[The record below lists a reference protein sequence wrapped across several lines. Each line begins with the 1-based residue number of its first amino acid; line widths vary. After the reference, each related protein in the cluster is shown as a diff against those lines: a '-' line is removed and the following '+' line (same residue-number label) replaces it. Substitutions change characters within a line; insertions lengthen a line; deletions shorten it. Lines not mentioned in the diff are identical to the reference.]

1 MRRSIVVSAPRCG
14 VAGPGPGRCARPL
27 AGSGS
32 DALQPLPTSWL
43 LDFRVIFSFR
53 AIATVARVGSPAP
66 GHVASVFLQAG
77 NTRRVLDD
85 AGGQVGLLRLEF
97 GPQCRQLR
105 LERGLEPRERPLA
118 TVELL
123 LLDQRRG
130 VLAGLAA
137 QARGSGED
145 ADGARVDVDQ
155 LDAVVREEKL
165 TNLVGVAHPAGLEHV
180 EPAVS
185 LAARL
190 ERHEPEPGI
199 DDRRDRG
206 VRPFNLGLAV
216 RETGHERGDPGAL
229 EEVDEA
235 HQRAMDVRGG

>member
-1 MRRSIVVSAPRCG
+1 MRRSIVVSAPRCRG
-14 VAGPGPGRCARPL
+14 AEPGPGRCARSL
-27 AGSGS
+27 AGSRS
-32 DALQPLPTSWL
+32 DALQPLPSSWL

-77 NTRRVLDD
+77 NTRLVLDD

-123 LLDQRRG
+123 FLDQRRG
-130 VLAGLAA
+130 VLVGLPA

-155 LDAVVREEKL
+155 LDVTIGTTAEL
-165 TNLVGVAHPAGLEHV
+165 
-180 EPAVS
+180 
-185 LAARL
+185 
-190 ERHEPEPGI
+190 
-199 DDRRDRG
+199 G
-206 VRPFNLGLAV
+206 VRLVALRRKDMQHKRSIGSGLQPWDDSGLLEFQAGRPSAFV
-216 RETGHERGDPGAL
+216 LEMHLSRMHRAIDRFSPSVVEL
-229 EEVDEA
+229 EEA
-235 HQRAMDVRGG
+235 AINP